1 MNSSKK
7 IMKQQ
12 NNTDSNKKVTTV
24 AAKKVKLGST
34 GEDSHVKAIV
44 LSAICVIVVIALCVG
59 VAIQQ
64 FKPETVMKVGDTK
77 FTMNDLLYPIY
88 ERESKYL
95 PYDQMYQAYM
105 GSSVWD
111 VTYQGDDKNVEE
123 GSTNAEGLKQEVTDK
138 ESEYEVLYNEA
149 VKADYKLTEDEE
161 KKAEDQAAK
170 ALKGLSWGQKLRLNI
185 SKNKLTKRFE
195 KRILADRY
203 KEDQQKT
210 LNKDV
215 DESAAIKDIS
225 QKDYREYDVQY
236 YSVSTKTTDKDG
248 NTKDVSAKKLAEY
261 KKEIAELAKKAA
273 TAKDF
278 TKLIEDADKS
288 DIKYE
293 SAEFTEKDGWAKV
306 SANNLKKIKSMKN
319 GEISDVYYDTEASV
333 YIFVK
338 MIDNNSTKSYQK
350 ACEDAV
356 KEAQDNK
363 YSEWL
368 TELEK
373 GYKISIDYDI
383 WNDVTIG
390 TVTTDIVTA
399 EDLTKMQ
406 EDSSSAA
413 SSGSDK

>member
-77 FTMNDLLYPIY
+77 FTMNELLYPIY

-123 GSTNAEGLKQEVTDK
+123 GTTNAEGLKQEVTDK

-225 QKDYREYDVQY
+225 QKDYREYDIQY

-413 SSGSDK
+413 SSGSDR

>member
-225 QKDYREYDVQY
+225 QKDYREYDIQY

>member
-77 FTMNDLLYPIY
+77 FTMNELLYPIY

-123 GSTNAEGLKQEVTDK
+123 GTTNAEGLKQEVTDK

-413 SSGSDK
+413 SSGSDR

>member
-225 QKDYREYDVQY
+225 QKDYREYDIQY

-413 SSGSDK
+413 SSGSDR

>member
-77 FTMNDLLYPIY
+77 FTMNELLYPIY

-149 VKADYKLTEDEE
+149 VKADYKLT
-161 KKAEDQAAK
+161 
-170 ALKGLSWGQKLRLNI
+170 
-185 SKNKLTKRFE
+185 
-195 KRILADRY
+195 
-203 KEDQQKT
+203 
-210 LNKDV
+210 
-215 DESAAIKDIS
+215 
-225 QKDYREYDVQY
+225 
-236 YSVSTKTTDKDG
+236 
-248 NTKDVSAKKLAEY
+248 
-261 KKEIAELAKKAA
+261 
-273 TAKDF
+273 
-278 TKLIEDADKS
+278 
-288 DIKYE
+288 
-293 SAEFTEKDGWAKV
+293 
-306 SANNLKKIKSMKN
+306 
-319 GEISDVYYDTEASV
+319 
-333 YIFVK
+333 
-338 MIDNNSTKSYQK
+338 
-350 ACEDAV
+350 
-356 KEAQDNK
+356 
-363 YSEWL
+363 
-368 TELEK
+368 
-373 GYKISIDYDI
+373 
-383 WNDVTIG
+383 
-390 TVTTDIVTA
+390 
-399 EDLTKMQ
+399 
-406 EDSSSAA
+406 
-413 SSGSDK
+413 

>member
-7 IMKQQ
+7 IIKQQ
-12 NNTDSNKKVTTV
+12 NKSDDNKTVTPV
-24 AAKKVKLGST
+24 SAKKVRLGST
-34 GEDSHVKAIV
+34 GEESHLKAIV
-44 LSAICVIVVIALCVG
+44 LSAICVALVIVLCVG
-59 VAIQQ
+59 VAVQQ
-64 FKPETVMKVGDTK
+64 FKPEVVMKVGDTK

-88 ERESKYL
+88 ERESQML

-111 VTYQGDDKNVEE
+111 ATYQGDDKNVEE
-123 GSTNAEGLKQEVTDK
+123 GTNNAEGLKQEVTDK
-138 ESEYEVLYNEA
+138 ETEYEVLYNEA
-149 VKADYKLTEDEE
+149 KKADYKLTEDEE
-161 KKAEDQAAK
+161 KKAKDQAVK

-185 SKNKLTKRFE
+185 SKSKLTKRFE

-215 DESAAIKDIS
+215 DENEAIKDVS

-236 YSVSTKTTDKDG
+236 YSVSTTTTDKDG
-248 NTKDVSAKKLAEY
+248 NTKDVPAKKLAEY
-261 KKEIAELAKKAA
+261 RKEIEALAKKAA

-278 TKLIEDADKS
+278 TKLIEDEDKS

-293 SAEFTEKDGWAKV
+293 TAEFTEKDGWSMV
-306 SANNLKKIKSMKN
+306 SADNLKKIKDLKN
-319 GEISDVYYDTEASV
+319 GEISEVYYDKEASV

-356 KEAQDNK
+356 KEAQDKK
-363 YSEWL
+363 YNEWL

-373 GYKISIDYDI
+373 GYKIFIDYDI

-399 EDLTKMQ
+399 DDLAKMKEDASS
-406 EDSSSAA
+406 SSSA
-413 SSGSDK
+413 K

>member
-105 GSSVWD
+105 GSSEWD

-225 QKDYREYDVQY
+225 QKDYREYDIQY

-413 SSGSDK
+413 SSGSDR